1 MAARDPA
8 QQGAA
13 FQRRAQAAQQN
24 FAQQQ
29 RFENGVAERFK
40 HFLESYETVEDPMEE
55 GAQAVPR
62 RIYQEKVRLMSQFE
76 RDLLEVK
83 RSFLAH
89 ALAS

>member
-29 RFENGVAERFK
+29 RFENGVAERFR
-40 HFLESYETVEDPMEE
+40 HFLETFETVEDPMED
-55 GAQAVPR
+55 GAEALPR
-62 RIYQEKVRLMSQFE
+62 RIYQEKVRSMSQRE

-83 RSFLAH
+83 TSCNAVVLA
-89 ALAS
+89 A